1 MNSQI
6 NIFAKLLNIT
16 ILILVILYTFLYYF
30 SFISIILSG
39 LIITISTVSFLLKI
53 FYWNK
58 IKKILKKNNKQKEN
72 ILKIFFCIFT
82 YILPSYYILVQ
93 SQLIVSNNIIL
104 FTLIIIS
111 IFTLVGILLENYLNI
126 LEKKYLN
133 EYFYK
138 SKI

>member
-133 EYFYK
+133 EYF
-138 SKI
+138 